1 MYVEK
6 LQKQDHAKIYH
17 YLYLTRYADEIFC
30 QYYKQGKLQENH
42 HACMGEEAVAVG
54 SGILMRD
61 DDYIC
66 PSLRAR
72 GLFWTKGIT
81 VREMMAG
88 MYGKVTGTAKGKN
101 TSHHMGD
108 MKRGVVCGSGII
120 GGALPVAVGVGLGI
134 QKRGQDSV
142 VLVSFGDGSTS
153 RGDFHEAMNLAAV
166 WKLPVIF
173 LCENNR
179 IAMGST
185 FEKEMAVD
193 NVAIRAVAYGMPG
206 VTADGNDVLAVYEAT
221 AEAVERARK
230 GGGPTLLEFTTHRWL
245 GHGVKDPDTYRD
257 RAEVESYRQDCPVA
271 NFKKYL
277 LDNGI
282 LNAQEIE
289 EIEQAVVKEVED
301 AVEYAEQSE
310 LPPADIVST
319 NVYA

>member
-42 HACMGEEAVAVG
+42 HSSQGEEAVAVG
-54 SGILMRD
+54 SGVLMRD
-61 DDYIC
+61 DDYIV

>member
-6 LQKQDHAKIYH
+6 LQKQDHAKMYH

-42 HACMGEEAVAVG
+42 HSSQGEEAVAVG
-54 SGILMRD
+54 SGVLMRD
-61 DDYIC
+61 DDYIV